1 MLDYGNKMKNDLQNK
16 VEKTADELADKTRH
30 AGHVAGEKVQH
41 VENRMQEKV
50 SSGRTVPTKV
60 SIR

>member
-1 MLDYGNKMKNDLQNK
+1 MENKMKNDLQNK

-41 VENRMQEKV
+41 VENRMQEKGQQWKKI
-50 SSGRTVPTKV
+50 GRAHV
-60 SIR
+60 

>member
-1 MLDYGNKMKNDLQNK
+1 MENKMKNDLQNK

-30 AGHVAGEKVQH
+30 AGHVAGEKVQQW
-41 VENRMQEKV
+41 RTACRRKV

-60 SIR
+60 FIR